1 MDYVFW
7 RQEVDVLTRNLMIMG
22 LLGFLALPTLTLA
35 QQTYSPSQSDKG
47 GASNVV
53 SLTTTDLLSAQD
65 FAAKVIEA
73 PAAKRKI
80 NPKRLTKADTTSPTV
95 AATTEDKVV
104 NRVKQELGKILDVDA
119 NTMHPT
125 GQVIAATETNLLPA
139 PMPVSVANP
148 QLEVLITTAAQR
160 NGIDEK
166 LIWAVMRQESSF
178 NSRAISYKG
187 ARGLMQ
193 LMPATAARFGVRDI
207 FDPAQ
212 NIEGGARYLRFLLD
226 TFNGDVELALAGY
239 NAGEGAVFR
248 YGNRIPPY
256 RETQDY
262 VRKISANYV
271 RMSNGNYV
279 RRPTNSLAMEET
291 KKIFASEPLTVGRTM
306 TQY

>member
-1 MDYVFW
+1 MN
-7 RQEVDVLTRNLMIMG
+7 RNLMIMG

-65 FAAKVIEA
+65 FAIKAVETPATKHKV
-73 PAAKRKI
+73 
-80 NPKRLTKADTTSPTV
+80 NPKRLTKAETNLATS
-95 AATTEDKVV
+95 ATAEEKVV
-104 NRVKQELGKILDVDA
+104 NRIKQELGKILDVDA

-125 GQVIAATETNLLPA
+125 GRVITASEQNMLPA
-139 PMPVSVANP
+139 PMPVSAGNP
-148 QLEVLITTAAQR
+148 QLEALISNAAQR

-212 NIEGGARYLRFLLD
+212 NIEGGARYLKFLLD
-226 TFNGDVELALAGY
+226 TFNGDIELALAGY

-279 RRPTNSLAMEET
+279 RRPANSLAMEEV
-291 KKIFASEPLTVGRTM
+291 KKTFTSDPITVGRTM
-306 TQY
+306 TQF